1 MHRDITQRVAA
12 ASKSTLELPSN
23 MSKTS
28 IAIIYIYIYI
38 YIYSSSY
45 YSVCL
50 WAHVLTLSGF
60 ATVLS
65 FVVELDELLQ
75 AKIMARVL
83 GQRTYSSQHG
93 APGHGGKKLGQT

>member
-23 MSKTS
+23 MFKTS
-28 IAIIYIYIYI
+28 IAILYI

-45 YSVCL
+45 YSICL

-93 APGHGGKKLGQT
+93 APCHGGKKLGQR